1 MKLITLGACCK
12 KSKQNHENAV
22 IAAKNC
28 GIETPINIADT
39 MEIMKYGVMST
50 PAIVIDGKVV
60 AMGRMLSVEQIE
72 TLIKGKMAE
81 EDSAKVCTCGCG
93 CQNKG

>member
-1 MKLITLGACCK
+1 MKIITLGSCCK

-28 GIETPINIADT
+28 GVDEPINIGDT

-50 PAIVIDGKVV
+50 PALVIDGKVV
-60 AMGRMLSVEQIE
+60 AMGRLLSVEQIE
-72 TLIKGKMAE
+72 TLIKERK
-81 EDSAKVCTCGCG
+81 
-93 CQNKG
+93 

>member
-1 MKLITLGACCK
+1 MKIITLGNCCK

-28 GIETPINIADT
+28 GVDEPVNIGDIT
-39 MEIMKYGVMST
+39 EIMKYGVMST
-50 PAIVIDGKVV
+50 PALVIYGKVV
-60 AMGRMLSVEQIE
+60 SVGRVLSVEQIE
-72 TLIKGKMAE
+72 SLIKGKMAE
-81 EDSAKVCTCGCG
+81 EDSVKVCTCSCG

>member
-1 MKLITLGACCK
+1 MKLITLGYCCK

-28 GIETPINIADT
+28 GVEKPVNIADT

-72 TLIKGKMAE
+72 KLIKNKMAE

-93 CQNKG
+93 CQHNV

>member
-1 MKLITLGACCK
+1 MKLITLGYCCK
-12 KSKQNHENAV
+12 KSKQNHENAL

-28 GIETPINIADT
+28 GIETPINIVDT

-60 AMGRMLSVEQIE
+60 AMGRLLSVEQIE
-72 TLIKGKMAE
+72 TLIKEKIAE
-81 EDSAKVCTCGCG
+81 EDSAKVCSCGCCG
-93 CQNKG
+93 NN

>member
-22 IAAKNC
+22 IASKNC
-28 GIETPINIADT
+28 GIESPVNIADT

-72 TLIKGKMAE
+72 SLIKGKMAE